1 MGVSQSGVAVGG
13 DCGGGGLGG
22 KPTFLTG
29 DADRNIAANEQHG
42 MNPL

>member
-13 DCGGGGLGG
+13 VLGGLGG